1 MGQEG
6 FMARV
11 AHQIVNTPN
20 SNEVIRYNGV
30 VLHGVDDKRR
40 VQIPS
45 RWRPSDP
52 KVELTVI
59 VWPKH
64 TAGICL
70 RVLPPK
76 EMDELMA
83 EIDALPSSDP
93 DKPLLKR
100 IIGSR
105 SVQVTLDNA
114 GRITVPADMA
124 KAAGIEAG
132 GEAKLVGLLDRFE
145 IWDPK
150 RYEAVEVADD
160 ARMMKAFDRME

>member
-1 MGQEG
+1 VSRGESLWPPN
-6 FMARV
+6 
-11 AHQIVNTPN
+11 QIMNPPN
-20 SNEVIRYNGV
+20 SSEVIRYNGV
-30 VLHGVDDKRR
+30 FLHGVDDKRR

-52 KVELTVI
+52 NIELTVI

-64 TAGICL
+64 SAGICL

-76 EMDELMA
+76 EMDELMV

-100 IIGSR
+100 IIGTK
-105 SVQVTLDNA
+105 SVQVTLDKA
-114 GRITVPADMA
+114 GRITVPDEMA
-124 KAAGIEAG
+124 RAAGIEIN

-145 IWDPK
+145 IWNPK
-150 RYEAVEVADD
+150 RYVAVEEADD